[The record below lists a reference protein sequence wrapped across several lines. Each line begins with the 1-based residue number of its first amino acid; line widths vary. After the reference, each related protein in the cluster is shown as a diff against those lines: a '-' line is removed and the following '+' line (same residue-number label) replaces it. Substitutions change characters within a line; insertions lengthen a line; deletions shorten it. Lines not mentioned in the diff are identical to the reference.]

1 MTQKEL
7 CYIEDLYNHEVLTS
21 QVIMNYLEQLDSKDY
36 EDFMNKLL
44 NNYDKLISNLK
55 KVLEGEY

>member
-44 NNYDKLISNLK
+44 KPK
-55 KVLEGEY
+55 KSIGG